1 VFKIPTF
8 TSNARANKNK
18 QYMLSIDAARAA
30 GFRDS
35 LYFFRRNPLLHK
47 LNCGPVEKDQ
57 LIAEGKLHA
66 NLKSRQVTMI
76 TAHNT
81 FKIMGAR
88 FLESKRGRISKL
100 ESEPQQLTAKV

>member
-1 VFKIPTF
+1 
-8 TSNARANKNK
+8 
-18 QYMLSIDAARAA
+18 MLSIDAARAA

-47 LNCGPVEKDQ
+47 LNCGPAEKDR
-57 LIAEGKLHA
+57 LIGEGKLHA

-76 TAHNT
+76 TARNT

-88 FLESKRGRISKL
+88 FIEGLFKE
-100 ESEPQQLTAKV
+100 